1 MSPRRPAQTQPADP
15 TPRGGEL
22 IHTDPAA
29 LHTTANVRE
38 DLRLDPT
45 FQASIA
51 ELGVQVP
58 IVAVRGQDGTL
69 TIEQGH
75 RRAAAAVAA
84 GLSSVPVVVLDAAA
98 AEAQRLLVQLAENQA
113 RAGLTKPELVAA
125 HQQLALL
132 GVSLDQAARA
142 TGTTGA
148 QVRAARTIAGDQTL
162 SNWLDANEEVQLDL
176 ETIATLGEFADDPEL
191 QAELANAATTEDG
204 FDFARAVEAARED
217 RAQAARL
224 ADAAV
229 DWHARGWA
237 GQTSP
242 HWSALDPRWVP
253 TWRLRAAD
261 GGRVEADDL
270 ADCPGRAV
278 ALRER
283 WDYATRTTVIEPVY
297 YVINPTE
304 HGFTP
309 EAAQAGSRS
318 SSEVDKQAQSQQRR
332 EVLANNKAWRA
343 AEKVRREHVRS
354 WLATAKPDP
363 AILRWT
369 LGELLRGVGVPH
381 DIVAMKWAA
390 DVLRGSHPTKVN
402 THATGPRASIGALAL
417 VLADRELATSVESW
431 RHPYKDSPTS
441 RYLAFLTKHTGY
453 RLSDVEALAAGTK
466 KAAAAAR
473 AAEPTPADTE
483 ADAEVDNGAAQ
494 DVDLRDADI
503 ADLEQDTEAEPTCA
517 DDDQLGDVGPDPL
530 VDLGGDPLAQ
540 DSGAGHGIGR
550 GGEGAAARR

>member
-1 MSPRRPAQTQPADP
+1 MTRPATNPSDGWQPAAASTNRTQP
-15 TPRGGEL
+15 TPA
-22 IHTDPAA
+22 IDKC
-29 LHTTANVRE
+29 RE
-38 DLRLDPT
+38 
-45 FQASIA
+45 
-51 ELGVQVP
+51 
-58 IVAVRGQDGTL
+58 
-69 TIEQGH
+69 
-75 RRAAAAVAA
+75 
-84 GLSSVPVVVLDAAA
+84 
-98 AEAQRLLVQLAENQA
+98 
-113 RAGLTKPELVAA
+113 
-125 HQQLALL
+125 
-132 GVSLDQAARA
+132 
-142 TGTTGA
+142 
-148 QVRAARTIAGDQTL
+148 
-162 SNWLDANEEVQLDL
+162 
-176 ETIATLGEFADDPEL
+176 
-191 QAELANAATTEDG
+191 
-204 FDFARAVEAARED
+204 
-217 RAQAARL
+217 
-224 ADAAV
+224 
-229 DWHARGWA
+229 
-237 GQTSP
+237 
-242 HWSALDPRWVP
+242 
-253 TWRLRAAD
+253 
-261 GGRVEADDL
+261 
-270 ADCPGRAV
+270 
-278 ALRER
+278 
-283 WDYATRTTVIEPVY
+283 
-297 YVINPTE
+297 
-304 HGFTP
+304 
-309 EAAQAGSRS
+309 
-318 SSEVDKQAQSQQRR
+318 
-332 EVLANNKAWRA
+332 